1 MVTVRFARR
10 IGWGH
15 ILAAC
20 AVDWDSFVYRPL
32 LNSLWS
38 ATGSFRTLWHAIGLL
53 LSLPGVAFV
62 SFRDA
67 LERSFACLA
76 NFWAPLR
83 SLGDTQSIFF
93 IDFPGE
99 ITDLELIPR
108 CRRFTF
114 VLPRKTIA
122 QAMGMVK
129 SLSLDTAHILFQSM
143 ITDFESSE
151 ASCCSRV
158 QFEKLIKQKVLRLLQ
173 GHGYG

>member
-38 ATGSFRTLWHAIGLL
+38 ATDSFRTLWHAIGLL

-67 LERSFACLA
+67 LERSFSCLA
-76 NFWAPLR
+76 NFGAPLR
-83 SLGDTQSIFF
+83 SLGDTQSIFV
-93 IDFPGE
+93 IHFPGE
-99 ITDLELIPR
+99 ITNSYPDAADSYF
-108 CRRFTF
+108 C
-114 VLPRKTIA
+114 
-122 QAMGMVK
+122 
-129 SLSLDTAHILFQSM
+129 
-143 ITDFESSE
+143 SS
-151 ASCCSRV
+151 
-158 QFEKLIKQKVLRLLQ
+158 QKDSSP
-173 GHGYG
+173 GHGDGKIVEFRHNSYTVSEHDYRFRVIRGKLLFKG